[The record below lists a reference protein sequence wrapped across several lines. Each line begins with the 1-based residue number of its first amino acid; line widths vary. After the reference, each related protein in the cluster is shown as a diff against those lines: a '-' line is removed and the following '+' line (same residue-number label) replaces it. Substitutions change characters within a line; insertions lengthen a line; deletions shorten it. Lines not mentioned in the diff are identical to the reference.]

1 MSTPEQQI
9 KGNIKRANKKRQREE
24 IIDLSNER
32 VENPVIKG
40 MLAVR
45 DKMRK
50 DLNFLQIEDLID
62 RYKHDTEYYNKKNK
76 SSNHSTNLNIQ
87 SDITESIVNQ
97 IPALI
102 TSQSSSENDTP
113 ILVSRHRYTNF
124 KKREI
129 NKETQDIVAELR
141 TKLAKHGLKIEAND
155 NNLVTHLTVKG
166 NEVEHLKCLT
176 NGFDIV
182 LDIVEENY
190 PEIYKYTT
198 KQNVFEQIFFNKFF
212 LKNMQLFLS
221 YSDELKNSRLD
232 IFKLLPYLKED
243 TFTSFILHGIAN
255 PNFHDALSKA
265 DENYDF
271 STNFFCLHHKILN
284 LYGSFLMKDR
294 KIIKEYIKDDSVLQ
308 EFVDFPESLRIIN
321 MSVKACDKLI
331 KEKRANN
338 LKLATRE
345 LIFNFSNSSKKLVT
359 GNSLSDNQFT
369 TPKIKST
376 QKSSSSS
383 SSSFTPPKLNL
394 FNS

>member
-1 MSTPEQQI
+1 MSTPAQQI
-9 KGNIKRANKKRQREE
+9 EGNLEPANKKRRRDK
-24 IIDLSNER
+24 IINLSNEC

-45 DKMRK
+45 NKMRQ
-50 DLNFLQIEDLID
+50 DLNFLQIEDLFD
-62 RYKHDTEYYNKKNK
+62 RYQHDIECYNKKNK

-87 SDITESIVNQ
+87 SDVTKSIANQ
-97 IPALI
+97 IPLT
-102 TSQSSSENDTP
+102 TSQNSSENVTP
-113 ILVSRHRYTNF
+113 ILVSRHRYTNC

-129 NKETQDIVAELR
+129 NKETLDIVAELR
-141 TKLAKHGLKIEAND
+141 TKLAKHELKIKYSD
-155 NNLVTHLTVKG
+155 DKFVTQLTSKG
-166 NEVEHLKCLT
+166 HEVEHLKCFA

-190 PEIYKYTT
+190 PEIYKHTT
-198 KQNVFEQIFFNKFF
+198 KQSVFEQIFFNKFF

-221 YSDELKNSRLD
+221 YSQELKDSRLN
-232 IFKLLPYLKED
+232 ILKLLPYLKEL
-243 TFTSFILHGIAN
+243 TFTSFILSGIAN
-255 PNFHDALSKA
+255 PNFQIALSNA
-265 DENYDF
+265 NANYDF
-271 STNFFCLHHKILN
+271 SSNFFCLHHKIIN

-294 KIIKEYIKDDSVLQ
+294 KIIKEHIKDDSVLQ

-331 KEKRANN
+331 KEKRTK
-338 LKLATRE
+338 KLESATRD

-369 TPKIKST
+369 TPEIKST
-376 QKSSSSS
+376 QKISASS

-394 FNS
+394 FKS